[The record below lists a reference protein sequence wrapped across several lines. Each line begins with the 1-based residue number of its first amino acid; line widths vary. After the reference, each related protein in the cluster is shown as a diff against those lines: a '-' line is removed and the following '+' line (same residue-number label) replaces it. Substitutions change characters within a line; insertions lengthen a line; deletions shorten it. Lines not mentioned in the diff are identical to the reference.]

1 MFKLRS
7 IAAKI
12 SIYIAVLVLVI
23 CGILGVLA
31 YRNGTEAVKAEVRR
45 RCGSWQKRK
54 PLPESRFELQ
64 LAVLETV
71 AERRK
76 SAA

>member
-31 YRNGTEAVKAEVRR
+31 YRNGTEAVKAEVREALR
-45 RCGSWQKRK
+45 LMAEEGSRY
-54 PLPESRFELQ
+54 LESRFELQ

-71 AERRK
+71 AERP
-76 SAA
+76 